1 MEKHEINRNFTRK
14 ISYVGLAII
23 AVNYIIVIANY
34 DVYRRVTGAYS
45 PTLDTLTYIIMPQV
59 FLLIDCTLML
69 IALIWICKSLRHD
82 P

>member
-34 DVYRRVTGAYS
+34 DVYRRVTGEYS

-59 FLLIDCTLML
+59 FLLIDCTLMF
-69 IALIWICKSLRHD
+69 IALIWICKSLRND